1 MTYKLVNLLL
11 NLLKVQECDASKA
24 SSVLPDAGPKKNLTS
39 ISLRCLNCMHPME
52 NVTVK
57 IAIVDD
63 HQIVIDGIR
72 SLLEDHD
79 GFQIVASG
87 TSAKEM
93 LETLRTTEAHIL
105 LTDIMM
111 PEMNGQ
117 HLAKEVRRQFPS
129 IKILALSM
137 SGQGDIVNEMIND
150 SDIAGYVLKNI
161 GKEELSDAITKIS
174 EGGIYFSDE
183 VLHELERFSNMR
195 KQNEEAHLTIREIE
209 IVKLIEKELSNKEIA
224 DSLFISERTVE
235 THRKNIFRK
244 TKTNS
249 VIGLV
254 KYAYEHKLI

>member
-1 MTYKLVNLLL
+1 M
-11 NLLKVQECDASKA
+11 KA
-24 SSVLPDAGPKKNLTS
+24 G
-39 ISLRCLNCMHPME
+39 
-52 NVTVK
+52 K
-57 IAIVDD
+57 INIVIVDD

-72 SLLEDHD
+72 SLLEDHEA
-79 GFQIVASG
+79 FNIVACS
-87 TSAKEM
+87 TSAKQM
-93 LETLRTTEAHIL
+93 LETLQHTHTDIL

-117 HLAKEVRRQFPS
+117 QLAKEVRKQFPAV
-129 IKILALSM
+129 KILALSM

-161 GKEELSDAITKIS
+161 GKEELSNAIIKIAG
-174 EGGIYFSDE
+174 GGIYFSE
-183 VLHELERFSNMR
+183 QVLDELERFGNMK
-195 KQNEEAHLTIREIE
+195 KQNEEAHLTQREVE
-209 IVKLIEKELSNKEIA
+209 IIKLIEKELSNKEIA
-224 DSLFISERTVE
+224 DQLYISERTVE